1 MNDTAGM
8 LGLLE
13 VARTVQERVEAALES
28 VGLSGPKYMT
38 LEQLIRAGEPMSLS
52 ALAECRKC
60 VRSNI
65 TQLIDR
71 LEAEGLVERIA
82 DTDDRRSIRARIT
95 TSGREKFATGTE
107 AVQQVQAEL
116 AAKVSAEDRE
126 HFLRVLSAF
135 RSK

>member
-1 MNDTAGM
+1 MNDSVGM

-28 VGLSGPKYMT
+28 VGLSGAKYMT

-71 LEAEGLVERIA
+71 LESEGLVERVA
-82 DTDDRRSIRARIT
+82 DPDDRRSIRARIT
-95 TSGREKFATGTE
+95 PSGRDKFATGTE
-107 AVQQVQAEL
+107 AVQAVQAEL
-116 AAKVSAEDRE
+116 AAKVSDADRE
-126 HFLRVLSAF
+126 HFLKVLSAF
-135 RSK
+135 RTK

>member
-38 LEQLIRAGEPMSLS
+38 LEQLIQADEPMSLS

-71 LEAEGLVERIA
+71 LETEGLVARV
-82 DTDDRRSIRARIT
+82 DDPNDRRSVRAIIT
-95 TSGREKFATGTE
+95 PLGRDKFNTGTV
-107 AVQQVQAEL
+107 AVQKVQAEL
-116 AAKVSAEDRE
+116 AAKISDDDRE

-135 RSK
+135 RTR